1 MARSNTPSDA
11 ELSAMVHEVLA
22 QSIERAKLPTW
33 RVALAPMLF
42 GAVFTLTLMVVAK
55 LLIDIGL
62 L

>member
-1 MARSNTPSDA
+1 MVRSNSPSDA
-11 ELSAMVHEVLA
+11 ELSAMVREMLA

-42 GAVFTLTLMVVAK
+42 GAAFTLTLMVLTK
-55 LLIDIGL
+55 WLIDIGL